1 MSVTSPYNPAA
12 GGRNGA
18 PSGPASQSGA
28 PPAATGDRLPRPP
41 RRRRPGFAALAVL
54 LVAGAAAAAGL
65 LAVQLDER
73 VPVLVARTAIPVGQQ
88 IQRDDLAVARVASGE
103 LKTISTSSVDSVV
116 GRYATEAIAAGR
128 LIEPGMLGDR
138 SLLERG
144 SVALGVVL
152 KPGNVPASGV
162 RTGDRVKVYRSKDG
176 VGTLLASE
184 AIVDSVRTQ
193 DGGSRFGGGSGGG
206 DAQATIIVRD
216 DAQASVSSAIAGA
229 SLAGQLVLG
238 LTERG
243 GDVTGGSGGEVAGSG
258 SGDAGTGDAGE
269 GGEAGTG
276 DDGETTG

>member
-1 MSVTSPYNPAA
+1 MSVTSPYNPAS

-18 PSGPASQSGA
+18 PAGPAGQAGQA
-28 PPAATGDRLPRPP
+28 PSVTGDRLPRPP

-54 LVAGAAAAAGL
+54 LIAGAAAAAGL

-88 IQRDDLAVARVASGE
+88 IQRDDLAIARVASGE
-103 LKTISTSSVDSVV
+103 LKTISTQSVNSVV
-116 GRYATEAIAAGR
+116 GRYATETIAAGR
-128 LIEPGMLGDR
+128 LIEPGMLGDQ
-138 SLLERG
+138 SLLARG
-144 SVALGVVL
+144 SVALGVIL

-176 VGTLLASE
+176 VGTLLASD

-193 DGGSRFGGGSGGG
+193 DGGSRFGGGGGGSG

-243 GDVTGGSGGEVAGSG
+243 GDVTVSGGEVGDAGSG
-258 SGDAGTGDAGE
+258 DTGDTGDAGDAGTGE
-269 GGEAGTG
+269 
-276 DDGETTG
+276 DGESTG

>member
-1 MSVTSPYNPAA
+1 MSVTSPYNPAS

-18 PSGPASQSGA
+18 PAGQPGP

-54 LVAGAAAAAGL
+54 LIAGAAAAAGL

-73 VPVLVARTAIPVGQQ
+73 VPVLVARTSIPVGEQ
-88 IQRDDLAVARVASGE
+88 IQREDLAVARVASGE
-103 LKTISTSSVDSVV
+103 LQTISAQSVNSVI
-116 GRYATEAIAAGR
+116 GRYATETIKPGR
-128 LIEPGMLGDR
+128 LIETRMLGQR

-184 AIVDSVRTQ
+184 AIVDSVRTE
-193 DGGSRFGGGSGGG
+193 DGGSRFGGGGGGG

-216 DAQASVSSAIAGA
+216 DAQASVSAQIAGA

-243 GDVTGGSGGEVAGSG
+243 GDVTGGSSAGTDPGTDAGSG
-258 SGDAGTGDAGE
+258 AGTDDSGTAEDEGD
-269 GGEAGTG
+269 
-276 DDGETTG
+276 TTG